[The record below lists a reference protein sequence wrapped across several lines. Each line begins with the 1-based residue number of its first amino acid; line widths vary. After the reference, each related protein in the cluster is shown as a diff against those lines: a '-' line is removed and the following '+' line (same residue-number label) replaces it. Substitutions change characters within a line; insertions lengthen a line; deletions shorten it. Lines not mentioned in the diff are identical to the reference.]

1 MNQSKS
7 DFFKE
12 IVLYA
17 IPLLVFIIIISF
29 FLPGTNGSNLSADAK
44 YTYAYNIDNDLITN
58 WHSSLFM
65 LEGIIV
71 KKVLSFFAISITGYK
86 VIQLFAFFLIAITVV
101 SAAYLFRIIF
111 KNLYLYGIAFLLF
124 FVSYYHNG
132 CCRLWGLDQI
142 LMHLLLPLI
151 AIVVLCYRSPGKRS
165 KFFFLLFG
173 IFILW
178 HCCDYRKI
186 FLISAPIIL
195 YAILMAIEK
204 FRSLC
209 LIKRMMWFAVSFG
222 AFVSVLMPTVDVL
235 FSVPKSHPITPMLVS
250 DIKIAYLLDGKL
262 NELYEKNLIE
272 NDNEEVDYT
281 ITSYWNGIKKGRQM
295 DDLKEMY
302 IHEWLNNP
310 ERMFVAKMLQIIQ
323 FYCGGVIPPVVREV
337 VENHYPMVRAN
348 DKAWNIVFGVRV
360 KEVCLRW
367 MTVIMVFITVI
378 LSCVRIK
385 KEKLCPLFD
394 KAYVYTG
401 LSVLVYFLG
410 FIVVTPT
417 PDYRF
422 LMPTMFVGQM
432 LLVIRFLRWLSNRKK
447 SQMETAEISQI

>member
-1 MNQSKS
+1 M
-7 DFFKE
+7 
-12 IVLYA
+12 
-17 IPLLVFIIIISF
+17 
-29 FLPGTNGSNLSADAK
+29 PGSNGSNLSADAK
-44 YTYAYNIDNDLITN
+44 YTYAFNIDNDLITN
-58 WHSSLFM
+58 WHSSLFV

-71 KKVLSFFAISITGYK
+71 KKMLSFFAISISGYK
-86 VIQLFAFFLIAITVV
+86 VLQLFAIFFIAITVV
-101 SAAYLFRIIF
+101 SAAYLFRLLF
-111 KNLYLYGIAFLLF
+111 KNLYLYNAAFLLF

-151 AIVVLCYRSPGKRS
+151 AIVVLCYRSPSKRS
-165 KFFFLLFG
+165 AFFFLPFG

-209 LIKRMMWFAVSFG
+209 LIKRMMWVAGSFG
-222 AFVSVLMPTVDVL
+222 AFVLLLMPAVDVL
-235 FSVPKSHPITPMLVS
+235 FSVPKAHPITPMLVS

-262 NELYEKNLIE
+262 DELYDKNLIE
-272 NDNEEVDYT
+272 NDNEKVDYT
-281 ITSYWNGIKKGRQM
+281 ITSYWNGIKNGNQI

-310 ERMFVAKMLQIIQ
+310 ERMLGAKMLQIIQ
-323 FYCGGVIPPVVREV
+323 FYCGGGFPPVVRDV
-337 VENHYPMVRAN
+337 VEIFYPMVRAN
-348 DKAWNIVFGVRV
+348 DKAWNIVFGMRV

-367 MTVIMVFITVI
+367 MTVIMVLITVI

-385 KEKLCPLFD
+385 REKLYSLFD
-394 KAYVYTG
+394 KAYVYIG
-401 LSVLVYFLG
+401 LSMLVYFSG
-410 FIVVTPT
+410 FIIVTPT

-422 LMPTMFVGQM
+422 LMPTMFAGQM
-432 LLVIRFLRWLSNRKK
+432 LLGIRFLRWLGNRKTQK
-447 SQMETAEISQI
+447 LK